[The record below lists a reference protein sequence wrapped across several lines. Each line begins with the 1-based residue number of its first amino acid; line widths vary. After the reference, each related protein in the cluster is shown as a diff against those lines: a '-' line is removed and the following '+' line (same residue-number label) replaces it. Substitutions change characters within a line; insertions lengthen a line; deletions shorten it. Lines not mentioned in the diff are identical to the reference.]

1 MNYCHRRFALSSAI
15 LAVLLIP
22 CGHLGAQGQSGDKA
36 PDVRQAAPT
45 LKVESNLV
53 LVRAVV
59 RDAQGHPV
67 KGLKKEDFKLFDRGK
82 LQPIAQFEEESPVE
96 APPTPITA
104 AVPGQPAPPPPIAP
118 PERFLAFY
126 FDNLNTSAADL
137 MQGRDAADKLLAAG
151 LRPQDRVAIFTVE
164 KMLSDFT
171 SDPKQIHEA
180 LSQVHLSP
188 RAPVRGME
196 CPELSD
202 YQAKQLLQTND
213 LDSNAWRQA
222 LAEAKNCPT
231 SAFSLGGSDPG
242 VPQKLV
248 IMIRTLAHRVVE
260 DSEMRTR
267 VNLGQFEQVVKFI
280 SNLPGQRTVI
290 LVSPGFLPED
300 RQVQLDQIID
310 KAVRTQVV
318 IDSLNPKG
326 LSNTMR
332 ESDAS
337 RGNTTGANVQATAAM
352 HTLDAEREFVASDPL
367 AEVAEGTGGQFI
379 HDDNDLKAGF
389 AAFTEQP
396 PHYTLAFIPQEIKRD
411 GKFHP
416 LKVTLAESR
425 KGYSIQARRGYFV
438 PAVQEGVTSVAGESA
453 PAAQP
458 EESPEAREEEMI
470 RESLRTKTDRIDL
483 PVDLKMSPSA
493 ESGETRE
500 LALLTHLVVKPLHF
514 RKDGDHNFNN
524 VAFAVALFDQ
534 KDNIVQVKERHAKIN
549 VVDAQLPDF
558 FLTGVDVETT
568 FELKPGSYRV
578 RVVVTD
584 AEEHRITAFSR
595 PVEVP

>member
-1 MNYCHRRFALSSAI
+1 MQRLMISCSRRFAISSAI
-15 LAVLLIP
+15 LVALFIALGP
-22 CGHLGAQGQSGDKA
+22 LGAQGQSGNKT
-36 PDVRQAAPT
+36 PDGSQAAPT

-67 KGLKKEDFKLFDRGK
+67 RGLKKEDFKLFDRGK
-82 LQPIAQFEEESPVE
+82 PQSIAQFEEESSAEPSP
-96 APPTPITA
+96 APLAATA
-104 AVPGQPAPPPPIAP
+104 PGETAPPPPIAP
-118 PERFLAFY
+118 PARLLAFY

-137 MQGRDAADKLLAAG
+137 MHGRDAANRLLAAG
-151 LRPQDRVAIFTVE
+151 LRPQDRVAIFTAE

-180 LSQVHLSP
+180 LGQLQPSP
-188 RAPVRGME
+188 RAPVRSME

-202 YQAKQLLQTND
+202 YQAMQLLQTSD
-213 LDSNAWRQA
+213 LHSNAWRQA
-222 LAEAKNCPT
+222 IAEAKNCQT

-242 VPQKLV
+242 IPPQL
-248 IMIRTLAHRVVE
+248 ITMIRTLAHQVVGE
-260 DSEMRTR
+260 SETRAR
-267 VNLGQFEQVVKFI
+267 VNLQQFEQVVKFI

-290 LVSPGFLPED
+290 LVSPGFLPEEW
-300 RQVQLDQIID
+300 QVQLDRIID
-310 KAVRTQVV
+310 KALRTQVV

-326 LSNTMR
+326 LSVTLR
-332 ESDAS
+332 ENDAS
-337 RGNTTGANVQATAAM
+337 RGNTTGGDVKATAAM
-352 HTLDAEREFVASDPL
+352 HTLDAEREFVTSDPL
-367 AEVAEGTGGQFI
+367 AEVAEGTGGEFI

-396 PHYTLAFIPQEIKRD
+396 HYTLAFIPQDMKRD
-411 GKFHP
+411 GKFRP

-438 PAVQEGVTSVAGESA
+438 PAEQAGAATESA
-453 PAAQP
+453 EAAQP

-470 RESLRTKTDRIDL
+470 REALRSKTDREDL
-483 PVDLKMSPSA
+483 PVDLKMSPSE

-500 LALLTHLVVKPLHF
+500 LALLTHLDVKPLHF
-514 RKDGDHNFNN
+514 RKDGDHNLNN
-524 VAFAVALFDQ
+524 VAFAVAVFDQ
-534 KDNIVQVKERHAKIN
+534 KDNLLQVKERHAKIN
-549 VVDAQLPDF
+549 VVDPQLADF
-558 FLTGVDVETT
+558 FMTGIDVETR

-584 AEEHRITAFSR
+584 AEEHRMTAFSR
-595 PVEVP
+595 PAEVP